1 MKPILSIL
9 FIANVAFA
17 NTIIGK
23 INVDEIFLE
32 KDKETEDLTFYN
44 LKNPFI
50 EDFKSCILE
59 EKNEQYNIFCIK
71 DMKTYYGEIK
81 GTLTPDNTLIPHSIF
96 VNLKDL
102 NLDLSP
108 YTRK

>member
-1 MKPILSIL
+1 MKTILSIL
-9 FIANVAFA
+9 LIANVAFA
-17 NTIIGK
+17 SNIIGK
-23 INVDEIFLE
+23 INVDEIYLE
-32 KDKETEDLTFYN
+32 KDKETEELSFYN

-50 EDFKSCILE
+50 ENFKSCILE
-59 EKNEQYNIFCIK
+59 ENKDVYNIYCIK

-81 GTLTPDNTLIPHSIF
+81 GTITPDNVFIPHSLF
-96 VNLKDL
+96 VNLRDL